1 VITAYRQLHVQQ
13 TYKNLGNYMQNLV
26 GDVSSAARILP
37 ELDGE
42 KLFISRGKGAY
53 LWDNHGRQYI
63 DTALG
68 FGAVL
73 AGHSNDAVIA
83 NVTQAL
89 NDAAAPSWAHVRE
102 HGAASALA
110 ARTGALSKVIFTNS
124 GSEAVHLACR
134 AARAYTGKSK
144 IAKMAAGFDGW
155 FDDVSFGNIGSA
167 EALFDSNQRPSTERT
182 TLLRFNDFEDVERL
196 FAEHTDV
203 AAVLV
208 EPMLANAGCI
218 MAAPG
223 YLKHVQDIAHKHGAL
238 VIGDEVLMG
247 FRLFDGLT
255 SHQYGLDP
263 DLATVGK
270 AIGNGVPVSAL
281 LGKPEVLAAF
291 DEGRVLRGGTFSGN
305 PMACA
310 AVTSTLQLL
319 EKADYSALN
328 TRGDELRAFIK
339 TCFRTQGVPITTSGY
354 GSVFTIWLGDE
365 EPTTYNQATQIANVE
380 FSRSLHLALRKS
392 GVLMMPSPYGRIFL
406 SFEHTDSVIEEMKQ
420 AFTTAAKE
428 IAKEYAA

>member
-1 VITAYRQLHVQQ
+1 
-13 TYKNLGNYMQNLV
+13 MQNLV

-42 KLFISRGKGAY
+42 KLFISHGKGAY
-53 LWDNHGRQYI
+53 LWDSHGRKYI

-73 AGHSNDAVIA
+73 VGHSNDAVVA
-83 NVTQAL
+83 NVAKAL
-89 NDAAAPSWAHVRE
+89 SDAAAPSWAHVRE

-110 ARTGALSKVIFTNS
+110 AQTGALSKVIFTNS

-167 EALFDSNQRPSTERT
+167 EALFDSNQRPSTART
-182 TLLRFNDFEDVERL
+182 TLLRFNDFDDVERL
-196 FAEHTDV
+196 FAEDGDI

-223 YLKHVQDIAHKHGAL
+223 YLKHVQEIAHKHGAL

-247 FRLFDGLT
+247 FRVFNGLT
-255 SHQYGLDP
+255 SHHYGLDP

-291 DEGRVLRGGTFSGN
+291 EEGRVLRGGTFSGN
-305 PMACA
+305 PLASA

-319 EKADYSALN
+319 EQADYAALMA
-328 TRGDELRAFIK
+328 RGNELRTFIRS
-339 TCFRTQGVPITTSGY
+339 CFEAEGVRVTTSGY
-354 GSVFTIWLGDE
+354 GSVFTIWLGDV
-365 EPTTYNQATQIANVE
+365 EPTSYNQAAEIANTE
-380 FSRSLHLALRKS
+380 FSKALHLALRKS

-420 AFTTAAKE
+420 AFSVAAKE
-428 IAKEYAA
+428 IAKVFAA